1 MLGIACL
8 GRSGGLLRLCPC
20 STFYYND
27 DGSGGGGASKKPVA
41 APLSG
46 SQRRSEL
53 ASPQPLLVLMWF
65 RVLSPAAVREG
76 VELDSG
82 CRGHIDEGEVVRALD
97 VKSTRVRARPS
108 PAQRAVF

>member
-1 MLGIACL
+1 
-8 GRSGGLLRLCPC
+8 
-20 STFYYND
+20 
-27 DGSGGGGASKKPVA
+27 
-41 APLSG
+41 
-46 SQRRSEL
+46 
-53 ASPQPLLVLMWF
+53 MWF

-108 PAQRAVF
+108 PAQLG

>member
-1 MLGIACL
+1 M
-8 GRSGGLLRLCPC
+8 GGLLRLCPC
-20 STFYYND
+20 STFYND

-46 SQRRSEL
+46 SQTTIS
-53 ASPQPLLVLMWF
+53 AGAVDCPQPLLMWF

>member
-1 MLGIACL
+1 M
-8 GRSGGLLRLCPC
+8 S
-20 STFYYND
+20 
-27 DGSGGGGASKKPVA
+27 GSG
-41 APLSG
+41 
-46 SQRRSEL
+46 RSEL
-53 ASPQPLLVLMWF
+53 ASRLHTAATILMWF

>member
-1 MLGIACL
+1 M
-8 GRSGGLLRLCPC
+8 
-20 STFYYND
+20 
-27 DGSGGGGASKKPVA
+27 
-41 APLSG
+41 SG
-46 SQRRSEL
+46 SQTTISAGAVDR
-53 ASPQPLLVLMWF
+53 PQPLLVLEVLMWF